1 MWKEGGQRGFV
12 LAAMPIK
19 IQQNTKI
26 RQVQLHGMDNIS
38 HFRGLWH
45 ICKTGIYVM
54 TEKV

>member
-26 RQVQLHGMDNIS
+26 RQVRLHGMDNIS